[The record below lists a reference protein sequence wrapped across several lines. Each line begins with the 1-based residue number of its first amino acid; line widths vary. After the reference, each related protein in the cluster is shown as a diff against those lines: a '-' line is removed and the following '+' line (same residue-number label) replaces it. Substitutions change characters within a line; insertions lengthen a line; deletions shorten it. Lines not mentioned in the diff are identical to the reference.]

1 MIIPLTHIAEIP
13 AAQHADAITSTAAA
27 VMINVSPQL
36 IRYWAHNR
44 EDFPPVID
52 NGDARLRLI
61 YFDQNK
67 LDTYFEMRRQ
77 NPAEVVEKSTKFS
90 NSLAQ
95 QFFKAMPNTAR
106 RAGG

>member
-61 YFDQNK
+61 YFD
-67 LDTYFEMRRQ
+67 EMRRQ